1 MKKLLIVTLVVLLSI
16 ALCNAIDAHDYYVH
30 FDGDEVDGPLGVL
43 LAMLFAGGGLVLGT
57 VIILA
62 VAVFLCVLF
71 AGLGVMVLAGL
82 GLGCVVVAALVA
94 PFLLPVL
101 IPLAIV
107 WYIVRRNRD
116 KRDAALK
123 GAAV

>member
-16 ALCNAIDAHDYYVH
+16 ALCNAFDAHDYYVH
-30 FDGDEVDGPLGVL
+30 FDGDEVDGPLGML
-43 LAMLFAGGGLVLGT
+43 LAMLFAGGGLVLAT
-57 VIILA
+57 VIVLA

-82 GLGCVVVAALVA
+82 GLGCVVVAALAA

-107 WYIVRRNRD
+107 WYIVRRNRS
-116 KRDAALK
+116 KRDEMLK